1 MQMYVFEE
9 NGDNPACVP
18 KEDPISGSFF
28 WTSGQRLNESC
39 QSSVVWK
46 PSSGKRLALKLESWI
61 ESEPDCLGG
70 NEFCLDLLGF
80 YGFAWNDHPC
90 TMKICSLCEYKL

>member
-1 MQMYVFEE
+1 MYVFKE
-9 NGDNPACVP
+9 NGENGVCHP
-18 KEDPISGSFF
+18 KDYPMRDSYF

-39 QSSVVWK
+39 QSSFVWK

-70 NEFCLDLLGF
+70 NEFCLDLWSK
-80 YGFAWNDHPC
+80 YGFSWNDDPC
-90 TMKICSLCEYKL
+90 NKKTCEYTP